1 MSSLES
7 VPRSLPSSGIAQ
19 ILDAKCGAPRGL
31 RSGSLSLSTKGYCT
45 LSLVGHF
52 MATIVRVGTSM
63 IGVMDGLPFLKGNKD
78 ESQTVAHF
86 YKKETRMVSSEA
98 LKLEE
103 ILRNAP
109 KAVDMDLPHQREA
122 GEHAEDMT
130 SEPEGVS
137 FEDAPAIGGLWAT
150 PRSWDGETAIMC
162 LYGGGYVISS
172 PHSRRKL
179 AGHLANASGAR
190 ALVPR
195 YHLAPERPFPSAV
208 DDAAADYRWLLGEG
222 YRSERVVISG
232 DSSAGGLTVAAML
245 KLRGD
250 DAPLPAGGV
259 PISPWVDLACTGETL
274 ETNATADLTA
284 TKASLQRMAGQ
295 YLQGE
300 DPHTPL
306 ASPLYADLSGIPPLL
321 VVVGGAEALLDDSVR
336 FSRSAGMAG
345 VDVTL
350 YIGAGMQHIFPIYCG
365 AIPESDAAVAMIG
378 AWVRSRTSRAS
389 EV

>member
-1 MSSLES
+1 
-7 VPRSLPSSGIAQ
+7 
-19 ILDAKCGAPRGL
+19 
-31 RSGSLSLSTKGYCT
+31 
-45 LSLVGHF
+45 
-52 MATIVRVGTSM
+52 
-63 IGVMDGLPFLKGNKD
+63 
-78 ESQTVAHF
+78 
-86 YKKETRMVSSEA
+86 MVSPEA
-98 LKLEE
+98 LKLNE

-130 SEPEGVS
+130 SEPEGVV
-137 FEDAPAIGGLWAT
+137 FEEAPAVHGLWAT
-150 PRSWDGETAIMC
+150 PRSWDGESAIMY

-190 ALVPR
+190 SLVPR

-208 DDAAADYRWLLGEG
+208 EDATADYRWLLGEG
-222 YRSERVVISG
+222 GRPERTVVAG

-245 KLRGD
+245 KLRED
-250 DAPLPAGGV
+250 RTPLPSGGV

-274 ETNATADLTA
+274 ETNAAVDLTA

-295 YLQGE
+295 YLHGA
-300 DPHTPL
+300 DPRTPL
-306 ASPLYADLSGIPPLL
+306 ASPLYADLSGLPPLL
-321 VVVGGAEALLDDSVR
+321 IVVGGDEALLDDSVR
-336 FSRSAGMAG
+336 LARAAGMAG

-365 AIPESDAAVAMIG
+365 MIPEADAAVAMIG
-378 AWVRSRTSRAS
+378 TWIRSRAS
-389 EV
+389 

>member
-1 MSSLES
+1 
-7 VPRSLPSSGIAQ
+7 
-19 ILDAKCGAPRGL
+19 
-31 RSGSLSLSTKGYCT
+31 
-45 LSLVGHF
+45 
-52 MATIVRVGTSM
+52 
-63 IGVMDGLPFLKGNKD
+63 
-78 ESQTVAHF
+78 
-86 YKKETRMVSSEA
+86 MVSPEA
-98 LKLEE
+98 IKLNEL
-103 ILRNAP
+103 LRNAP

-130 SEPEGVS
+130 SEPEGVL
-137 FEDAPAIGGLWAT
+137 FEDAPAVGGLWAT
-150 PRSWDGETAIMC
+150 PRSWDGESAIMY

-179 AGHLANASGAR
+179 AGHLANAAGAR

-222 YRSERVVISG
+222 HHPERVVIAG

-245 KLRGD
+245 KLRDGG
-250 DAPLPAGGV
+250 AALPAGGV

-336 FSRSAGMAG
+336 LSRSAGMAG

-378 AWVRSRTSRAS
+378 AWVRSRTS
-389 EV
+389 

>member
-1 MSSLES
+1 
-7 VPRSLPSSGIAQ
+7 
-19 ILDAKCGAPRGL
+19 
-31 RSGSLSLSTKGYCT
+31 
-45 LSLVGHF
+45 
-52 MATIVRVGTSM
+52 
-63 IGVMDGLPFLKGNKD
+63 
-78 ESQTVAHF
+78 
-86 YKKETRMVSSEA
+86 MVSPEA
-98 LKLEE
+98 IKLNEL
-103 ILRNAP
+103 LRNAP

-130 SEPEGVS
+130 SEPEGVL
-137 FEDAPAIGGLWAT
+137 FEDAPAVGGLWAT
-150 PRSWDGETAIMC
+150 PRSWDGESAIMY

-179 AGHLANASGAR
+179 AGHLANAAGAR

-222 YRSERVVISG
+222 HHPERVVIAG
-232 DSSAGGLTVAAML
+232 DSSAGGLTIAAML
-245 KLRGD
+245 KLRD
-250 DAPLPAGGV
+250 DSAALPAGGV

-336 FSRSAGMAG
+336 LSRSAGMAG

-378 AWVRSRTSRAS
+378 AWVRSRTS
-389 EV
+389 

>member
-1 MSSLES
+1 
-7 VPRSLPSSGIAQ
+7 
-19 ILDAKCGAPRGL
+19 
-31 RSGSLSLSTKGYCT
+31 
-45 LSLVGHF
+45 
-52 MATIVRVGTSM
+52 
-63 IGVMDGLPFLKGNKD
+63 
-78 ESQTVAHF
+78 
-86 YKKETRMVSSEA
+86 
-98 LKLEE
+98 
-103 ILRNAP
+103 
-109 KAVDMDLPHQREA
+109 
-122 GEHAEDMT
+122 
-130 SEPEGVS
+130 
-137 FEDAPAIGGLWAT
+137 
-150 PRSWDGETAIMC
+150 
-162 LYGGGYVISS
+162 VISS

-179 AGHLANASGAR
+179 AGHLANAAGAR

-208 DDAAADYRWLLGEG
+208 EDAAADYRWLLGEG
-222 YRSERVVISG
+222 HHPERVVIAG
-232 DSSAGGLTVAAML
+232 DSSAGGLTIAAML
-245 KLRGD
+245 KLRD
-250 DAPLPAGGV
+250 DSAALPAGGV
-259 PISPWVDLACTGETL
+259 PISPWADLACTGETL

-336 FSRSAGMAG
+336 LSRSAGMAG

-378 AWVRSRTSRAS
+378 AWVRSRTS
-389 EV
+389 